1 VKQYALNQ
9 EAFAYWQNIK
19 KTTEQLGSIFD
30 AQPSQFKGNIHSLTD
45 STEPVM
51 GYVSA
56 SSIETKRIFVTS
68 EDVKPW
74 YYTGRQCELKVLA
87 APAFPGNIGMLPVG
101 VAGFPPVFSGL
112 RLIVWIADLMGE
124 PQLSHRFG
132 K

>member
-1 VKQYALNQ
+1 
-9 EAFAYWQNIK
+9 
-19 KTTEQLGSIFD
+19 
-30 AQPSQFKGNIHSLTD
+30 
-45 STEPVM
+45 M

-101 VAGFPPVFSGL
+101 VAGFPPVFSWAEVNCVDC
-112 RLIVWIADLMGE
+112 RLDGGTTTKPSFW
-124 PQLSHRFG
+124 
-132 K
+132 